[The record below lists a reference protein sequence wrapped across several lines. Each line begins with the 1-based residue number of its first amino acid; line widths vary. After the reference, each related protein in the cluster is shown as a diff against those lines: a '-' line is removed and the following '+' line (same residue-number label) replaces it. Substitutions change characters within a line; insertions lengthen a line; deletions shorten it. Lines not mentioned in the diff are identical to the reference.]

1 MGTGNDNENRNTRWV
16 DADRLEIPEITRPGF
31 EAPVLKRRIWEPP
44 AEADAADPP
53 AKAQTPRRWQLRL
66 LRMNSPARECF
77 TTEEDRFTIGKS
89 TDADYTIAGN
99 PAVSRIHAVI
109 YRVGN
114 DYYLEDQG
122 SLNHTFVNEEMIT
135 GPYRL
140 RSSLLIRFAN
150 EDFLFTMREVTESAG
165 PGI

>member
-1 MGTGNDNENRNTRWV
+1 MGKGNDKANRNNRWV
-16 DADRLEIPEITRPGF
+16 DADRLEIPEIARPGF
-31 EAPVLKRRIWEPP
+31 EAPVLKRQIWEPP
-44 AEADAADPP
+44 PQADASAED
-53 AKAQTPRRWQLRL
+53 QRPRRWQIRL

-89 TDADYTIAGN
+89 TDADYAIAGN

-114 DYYLEDQG
+114 DYYLEDRG

-135 GPYRL
+135 APYRL
-140 RSSLLIRFAN
+140 RSGLLIRFAN